1 MSVLVRLA
9 EGAAIVFFGVAG
21 VVLSAI
27 FFAFWLAVCSWPVW
41 VAAAAILYLVR
52 TW

>member
-9 EGAAIVFFGVAG
+9 EGAAIVFFALGG
-21 VVLSAI
+21 IVLSAI
-27 FFAFWLAVCSWPVW
+27 FFAFWLLVCSWPAW
-41 VAAAAILYLVR
+41 VALASIVYLWR